1 MSAQTPDREQVR
13 REQREFWNNAA
24 PGWKAMWA
32 VVDRAAQHV
41 ADRVVELAR
50 IKPGDRVLDIA
61 TGSGEPGITAARKV
75 GASGLV
81 VATDQSTAML
91 ELARER
97 AATLGLGNLRFV
109 ETDAETLAV
118 EELGFNAAICRWGLM
133 FVPDLDAVARRIA
146 RLLIRGGT
154 FATAVWGPAERVPM
168 VSVGDDVVRELAKLP
183 PPQAGAPH
191 PLKLAD
197 PRPLERALS
206 SAKFKE
212 IHVEPII
219 VKFEFESAKAYTE
232 QRQAMSAPFRA
243 LLSKQTPDMQRQLI
257 DAVTAAAS
265 KYADPSGIVRMSN
278 EAICIA
284 AHL

>member
-1 MSAQTPDREQVR
+1 
-13 REQREFWNNAA
+13 
-24 PGWKAMWA
+24 
-32 VVDRAAQHV
+32 
-41 ADRVVELAR
+41 
-50 IKPGDRVLDIA
+50 
-61 TGSGEPGITAARKV
+61 
-75 GASGLV
+75 
-81 VATDQSTAML
+81 ML

-154 FATAVWGPAERVPM
+154 FATAVWGPAERVSM

-183 PPQAGAPH
+183 PPQADTPH

-206 SAKFKE
+206 SAEFKE

-219 VKFEFESAKAYTE
+219 VKFEFESAESLYG
-232 QRQAMSAPFRA
+232 
-243 LLSKQTPDMQRQLI
+243 
-257 DAVTAAAS
+257 AAAS
-265 KYADPSGIVRMSN
+265 DVGSVPSIVVKADSGYA
-278 EAICIA
+278 EAATRCRDRGGEQA
-284 AHL
+284 C